1 MVVLE
6 RITNSGVAK
15 GGRGAAAPG
24 RHLEESAK
32 IDKYCGVWGRGGA
45 PKSYKGNGAPPPL
58 CH

>member
-24 RHLEESAK
+24 RHPEESAK
-32 IDKYCGVWGRGGA
+32 IDKYCGVWGGGGGA
-45 PKSYKGNGAPPPL
+45 KVL
-58 CH
+58 QR